1 MHSQEPGYK
10 SLVWFKLVQGTGFR
24 TFYWLAASFLPLLFI
39 STSPLVTLGLAT
51 LGGLFLGRETSRA
64 FEGGSAR
71 ERMSE
76 KSTSSAVIWHWL
88 IVGAICLNYTWFVF
102 TDRPF
107 VPGVIFLL
115 ALIVLRWIRT
125 RSLLPPTPLDL
136 SIAVLLLL
144 TILFSAV
151 ISAKTSLGHPKL
163 YGVAFS
169 IVLFY
174 EVLHGLQQDGNL
186 IRWLV
191 VLHLL
196 GLAIAGLGL
205 LGTDWFLNKVVDL
218 SEVYALIPQ
227 KIVDVPRSL
236 QGGFHP
242 NGIAGTLVYL
252 IPLYAITLK
261 GRLFESL
268 RHRRLYMG
276 LTILT
281 LVSTV
286 LTLLLTQSRG
296 ALAGLSIACVGL
308 AFALNGRFRWSLL
321 SIVCLLL
328 VWLLFMAYLPLLANA
343 LNVTE
348 HPAMS
353 QLLRSYYFRQ
363 RVWRLGLKV
372 LETFPLRSAGIGT
385 FDHVA
390 RYMFPNLYVSNPRNL
405 RYLLG
410 NRRSVITH
418 AHNELLQV
426 AIDLGIPGFVAYVA
440 LLAAFVRTAWRAYT
454 WAPDERI
461 KRLILGLGAGM
472 LAHQIFG
479 LTDAFMLGTKPG
491 VVMWMIM
498 GLVTGLYLNLAPD
511 HLATQGHEHAQ
522 SEAGASSWEF
532 TE

>member
-1 MHSQEPGYK
+1 
-10 SLVWFKLVQGTGFR
+10 
-24 TFYWLAASFLPLLFI
+24 
-39 STSPLVTLGLAT
+39 
-51 LGGLFLGRETSRA
+51 LGGLFLGRETSRT
-64 FEGGSAR
+64 FERSFANERPPETPSGSA
-71 ERMSE
+71 
-76 KSTSSAVIWHWL
+76 AIWHWL
-88 IVGAICLNYTWFVF
+88 IVGAIGLNYTWFVF
-102 TDRPF
+102 TDHPF
-107 VPGVIFLL
+107 VLGVIFLF

-125 RSLLPPTPLDL
+125 QSSSPLTPLDL
-136 SIAVLLLL
+136 PIAVLLLL
-144 TILFSAV
+144 ATLFSAV
-151 ISAKTSLGHPKL
+151 ISAKTSLSYPKL

-174 EVLHGLQQDGNL
+174 EVVHGLQQEGNL

-196 GLAIAGLGL
+196 GLAIASLGL

-218 SEVYALIPQ
+218 SEVYVFIPQ
-227 KIVDVPRSL
+227 KIVNVPRSL

-252 IPLYAITLK
+252 IPLYAVTLN
-261 GRLFESL
+261 GRLLEPL

-281 LVSTV
+281 LTSTV
-286 LTLLLTQSRG
+286 LILLLTQSRG
-296 ALAGLSIACVGL
+296 ALAGLFIACVAL
-308 AFALNGRFRWSLL
+308 FFALAGRFHWSLL

-328 VWLLFMAYLPLLANA
+328 VWLLFMACLPLLANA

-353 QLLRSYYFRQ
+353 QLLQSYHFRQ
-363 RVWRLGLKV
+363 RAWRLGLKV

-390 RYMFPNLYVSNPRNL
+390 RYMFPDLYVQNPRYL
-405 RYLLG
+405 RYLLT
-410 NRRSVITH
+410 NRHNTITH

-426 AIDLGIPGFVAYVA
+426 AIDLGIPGFVAYIA

-479 LTDAFMLGTKPG
+479 LTDAFLLGTKPG

-511 HLATQGHEHAQ
+511 HLAIQSHEHAQ
-522 SEAGASSWEF
+522 SGTDIPCQGLPE
-532 TE
+532 

>member
-1 MHSQEPGYK
+1 MRPFEKPNRRSP
-10 SLVWFKLVQGTGFR
+10 VWFRVVQGSGIQVFC
-24 TFYWLAASFLPLLFI
+24 WLAASFLPLLFI
-39 STSPLVTLGLAT
+39 NVSPLLTLGVAT
-51 LGGLFLGRETSRA
+51 LGGLFLGRKTGWA
-64 FEGGSAR
+64 FEEGFAK
-71 ERMSE
+71 ERPSE
-76 KSTSSAVIWHWL
+76 ISSSSAAIWHWL
-88 IVGAICLNYTWFVF
+88 LIGASGLNYAWFVF

-107 VPGVIFLL
+107 VPGVLL
-115 ALIVLRWIRT
+115 LSVLILLRWICT
-125 RSLLPPTPLDL
+125 RSFLPLTPLDL
-136 SIAVLLLL
+136 PIAVLLLL
-144 TILFSAV
+144 ATLFSAV
-151 ISAKTSLGHPKL
+151 ISAKTSLSYPKL

-174 EVLHGLQQDGNL
+174 EVVYGLQQEGNL

-205 LGTDWFLNKVVDL
+205 VGTDWFLNKVVDL

-261 GRLFESL
+261 VRLFEPL
-268 RHRRLYMG
+268 RHRRLYIG
-276 LTILT
+276 LTALT

-296 ALAGLSIACVGL
+296 ALAGLSIACVALFFGL
-308 AFALNGRFRWSLL
+308 KGQFRWGLL

-328 VWLLFMAYLPLLANA
+328 VWVLFLASLPLLANA
-343 LNVTE
+343 LDVAQ
-348 HPAMS
+348 HPAVR
-353 QLLRSYYFRQ
+353 QLLQSYHFRQ

-390 RYMFPNLYVSNPRNL
+390 RYMFPDLYVADPHYL
-405 RYLLG
+405 CYLLG
-410 NRRSVITH
+410 NRRSIITH

-426 AIDLGIPGFVAYVA
+426 AIDLGIPGLVAYVA
-440 LLAAFVRTAWRAYT
+440 FLAAFVRTVWRAYT
-454 WAPDERI
+454 WATDERI

-479 LTDAFMLGTKPG
+479 LTDAFLLGTKPG
-491 VVMWMIM
+491 VVMWIIM
-498 GLVTGLYLNLAPD
+498 GLVTGLYLNLAPE
-511 HLATQGHEHAQ
+511 HLATEGHEHTQ
-522 SEAGASSWEF
+522 PETGA
-532 TE
+532 